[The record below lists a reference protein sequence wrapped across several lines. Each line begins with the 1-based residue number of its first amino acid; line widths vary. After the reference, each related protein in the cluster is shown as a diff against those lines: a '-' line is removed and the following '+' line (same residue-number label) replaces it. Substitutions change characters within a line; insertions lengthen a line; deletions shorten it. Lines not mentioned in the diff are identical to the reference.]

1 MARWLAGWMDFWI
14 VRLLIRT
21 HSLAFMVLGP
31 IIDRSIV
38 LLSRYQPAL
47 YVHQISNPANFTSPL
62 ALIAPN
68 CLFVLLAGNAALIGP
83 MKWRSMPLVACDS
96 SQDLFWAWMEGLV
109 KG

>member
-1 MARWLAGWMDFWI
+1 MDFLI
-14 VRLLIRT
+14 VTLLIRT

-38 LLSRYQPAL
+38 LLSQYQPAL
-47 YVHQISNPANFTSPL
+47 YLHQISNFTSPL

-83 MKWRSMPLVACDS
+83 IEWRSMPLVACDS
-96 SQDLFWAWMEGLV
+96 SQVLFWAWMEGLV